1 MRPYWKG
8 YLKLALVSCPIALH
22 AACST
27 AERIGFRQIN
37 KATGNR
43 LRQQLIDEETREPVE
58 PEHKGR
64 GYEVAKG
71 QYLIV
76 EDEELEA
83 IEIESTHVIEIDSF
97 VPRQQIDQR
106 FFDTPY
112 YVAPNEPVAQEAFAV
127 IREAM
132 RHKTMVALGRLVLSK
147 RERVIALEPYGK
159 GLLGTTLRYPYEVR
173 DAKDYFADLPE
184 LALAPDMLTLAEHI
198 LKSKVADF
206 DPKAFRDRYEEALL
220 AHLKAKQAGA
230 VPEEKPPFAAPR
242 RVINLMEALRR
253 SIAQDQ
259 KPAGKGG
266 SAPSATRKRAY
277 SVRSTTMT
285 APRLPNH
292 LIRSIWCW
300 TASGLSVRP
309 TAKPTPGTP
318 IGRPSWPFSCPAS
331 MSGPCASWPPPK
343 AGHATSR
350 PRSPRRF
357 WPSRTRTCPLRC
369 GTLWSGPDER
379 IARQAI
385 ALRRLHPQV
394 DRA

>member
-1 MRPYWKG
+1 MRPYWRG

-27 AERIGFRQIN
+27 AERIAFRQIN

-97 VPRQQIDQR
+97 APRQQIDQR

-132 RHKTMVALGRLVLSK
+132 RHKTMVALGRLVLAK
-147 RERVIALEPYGK
+147 RERVIALEPYDK
-159 GLLGTTLRYPYEVR
+159 GLLGITLRYPYELR
-173 DAKDYFADLPE
+173 DAKDYFAELPDLI
-184 LALAPDMLTLAEHI
+184 LAPDMLTLAEHI
-198 LKSKVADF
+198 LDSKAAEF
-206 DPKAFRDRYEEALL
+206 DPASFRDRYEEALL

-230 VPEEKPPFAAPR
+230 VQERKQTFAPPH

-253 SIAQDQ
+253 SLAEDIKGAALR
-259 KPAGKGG
+259 KSARAPA
-266 SAPSATRKRAY
+266 RKRA
-277 SVRSTTMT
+277 
-285 APRLPNH
+285 
-292 LIRSIWCW
+292 
-300 TASGLSVRP
+300 
-309 TAKPTPGTP
+309 
-318 IGRPSWPFSCPAS
+318 
-331 MSGPCASWPPPK
+331 
-343 AGHATSR
+343 
-350 PRSPRRF
+350 
-357 WPSRTRTCPLRC
+357 
-369 GTLWSGPDER
+369 
-379 IARQAI
+379 
-385 ALRRLHPQV
+385 
-394 DRA
+394 